1 MNDMLVIVPSRGR
14 PKNQE
19 RFLEYFFKNS
29 TISDICFV
37 LDTDDESNYPRFNK
51 VIYEI
56 LEPLMLNEK
65 LNAVSY
71 KYCNSY
77 KFIAFIGDDHLLQTY
92 AWDKILTNPL
102 SEKIGI
108 SYGNDLYKKDEL
120 PTCAVLSSNIIKHLG
135 YMAPPELK
143 HSYIDKFWLDL
154 GTEIS
159 NINYFENVIWE
170 HIHPDN
176 KKTEV
181 DKTYLRGWST
191 QHQDKENYMLYKQNR
206 FEEDLKK
213 IKEIL
218 SK

>member
-56 LEPLMLNEK
+56 LQPLMLNEK
-65 LNAVSY
+65 LNTVSY

-108 SYGNDLYKKDEL
+108 SYGNDLYKKD
-120 PTCAVLSSNIIKHLG
+120 I
-135 YMAPPELK
+135 
-143 HSYIDKFWLDL
+143 
-154 GTEIS
+154 
-159 NINYFENVIWE
+159 
-170 HIHPDN
+170 
-176 KKTEV
+176 
-181 DKTYLRGWST
+181 
-191 QHQDKENYMLYKQNR
+191 
-206 FEEDLKK
+206 
-213 IKEIL
+213 
-218 SK
+218 